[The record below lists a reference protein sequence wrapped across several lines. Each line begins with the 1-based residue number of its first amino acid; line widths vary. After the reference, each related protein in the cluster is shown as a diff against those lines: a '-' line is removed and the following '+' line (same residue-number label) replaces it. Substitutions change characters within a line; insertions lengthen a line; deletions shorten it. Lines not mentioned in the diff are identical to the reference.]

1 MKTDGLFMKIYDW
14 YDTKKWVQWYEKIKV
29 YILKLIKS
37 ESISKNL
44 YDWMILIFLT
54 LIYQKK
60 FKNNFK

>member
-44 YDWMILIFLT
+44 YDWYDTDIFN
-54 LIYQKK
+54 INISKK
-60 FKNNFK
+60 I